1 MLALLSI
8 IAQDACSIVEAKD
21 CALVIGVTYF
31 LSALLRCL
39 YDHNGNHYAQP
50 EDNNSYNSRPL
61 SIPSL
66 VLKNLVGRRFLMLVS
81 ALGMAVAQVGHTVIY
96 CDTKKEGI

>member
-1 MLALLSI
+1 MFILQFCGQGVITFYTVQIFKVRMELDQMRIIVQDTCSISECYQLLSRLLAVLSI

-39 YDHNGNHYAQP
+39 
-50 EDNNSYNSRPL
+50 
-61 SIPSL
+61 
-66 VLKNLVGRRFLMLVS
+66 
-81 ALGMAVAQVGHTVIY
+81 
-96 CDTKKEGI
+96 